1 MMPKIFV
8 KTGHQL
14 TDQLGDCTEFKL
26 QNASNYD
33 LNSLTFSDYK
43 NTTTTKAYVGIEPHG
58 GGLIFSDLHP
68 GSISDSEITELSSA
82 TDFIQEGHEFM
93 TDKGFCIQE
102 YCASKGIFH
111 NRPAMKFNDQFE
123 QVDIA
128 DNFDIASLRI
138 HVERYIGRV
147 RDWSIL
153 NCVWPVQ
160 RMDLLNCTWKVLCH
174 IVNTCCEPIG
184 PKS

>member
-33 LNSLTFSDYK
+33 LNYLTFSDYK
-43 NTTTTKAYVGIEPHG
+43 NATTAKAYIGIAPHG
-58 GGLIFSDLHP
+58 GGLIFSDLYP

-82 TDFIQEGHEFM
+82 IDFIQEGHEFM
-93 TDKGFCIQE
+93 TDKGFCIQK

-123 QVDIA
+123 QVDI
-128 DNFDIASLRI
+128 
-138 HVERYIGRV
+138 
-147 RDWSIL
+147 
-153 NCVWPVQ
+153 
-160 RMDLLNCTWKVLCH
+160 LLTTLTLQV
-174 IVNTCCEPIG
+174 
-184 PKS
+184 